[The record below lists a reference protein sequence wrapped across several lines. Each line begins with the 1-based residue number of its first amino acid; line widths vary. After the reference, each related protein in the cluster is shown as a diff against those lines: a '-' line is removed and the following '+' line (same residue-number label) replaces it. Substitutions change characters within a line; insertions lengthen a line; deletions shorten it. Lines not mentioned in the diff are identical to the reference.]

1 MAEKPNLNH
10 ALEKNAKVADE
21 IQRAA
26 QDLSIVNIVLE
37 QELPDEIQVGDVAQA
52 LAHTSDLEEK
62 LAKSAETLAKV
73 NAALATEI
81 EKRIEVTEQRDESI
95 ALAKK
100 LEQRQ
105 SGASNA
111 G

>member
-1 MAEKPNLNH
+1 MAEKPNLDR

-26 QDLSIVNIVLE
+26 QDLSIVNVVLE
-37 QELPDEIQVGDVAQA
+37 QELPDEIQVGEVAQA
-52 LAHTSDLEEK
+52 LAHTSDLEAK
-62 LAKSAETLAKV
+62 LAKSAKTLAKV

-95 ALAKK
+95 AHAKK

-105 SGASNA
+105 PGVSDA